1 MELVGPTLCAAA
13 AVALCRK
20 MLKVILWHEVP
31 LVSKVVFLAEEQ
43 KLFGFRLSSLSVSM
57 LSKQMILDTISAN
70 NYSNIAVFG
79 SAAVNRLQLQV
90 SAFRIILQ
98 DSKLYLSR
106 WTASQWQQHA
116 PLHYGLYSTASIARL
131 ERLTQKMAGG
141 NRELVASCNSCVHL
155 LPSSNTL
162 RFYKFFSQF

>member
-79 SAAVNRLQLQV
+79 SAAVN
-90 SAFRIILQ
+90 
-98 DSKLYLSR
+98 
-106 WTASQWQQHA
+106 
-116 PLHYGLYSTASIARL
+116 
-131 ERLTQKMAGG
+131 
-141 NRELVASCNSCVHL
+141 
-155 LPSSNTL
+155 
-162 RFYKFFSQF
+162 